1 MGFSGDRSLLQ
12 SAGRSRPAH
21 GDRVGSGCLYAK
33 MSPRGQGTMTESCLQ
48 KVTWL
53 TSQDVSTRG
62 LLGLCEATSQVSTV
76 LYACRVRSP
85 VRAPRG
91 GRARSS
97 VFFYHEILNQWKLF
111 SGRYILNKAVAG

>member
-1 MGFSGDRSLLQ
+1 MGSGQDESFSGDRSLLQ

-53 TSQDVSTRG
+53 TSQDVSGTARVMRSYKSSLDSTLRVPCPVSG
-62 LLGLCEATSQVSTV
+62 ARAAGWSCSVLGFLLS
-76 LYACRVRSP
+76 
-85 VRAPRG
+85 
-91 GRARSS
+91 
-97 VFFYHEILNQWKLF
+97 
-111 SGRYILNKAVAG
+111 